1 MAQAAGAGSLQ
12 SVYQTA
18 LRGVQ
23 EALHVERASL
33 LVFDSTRTMR
43 FVASSGLSDTYR
55 AAVDGHSPW
64 SADETGATPIL
75 VPDIEEDASLAGLID
90 TFRRESIRALA
101 FVPIQFGTRLLGK
114 FMLYYREPHTF
125 ADAEIPIAQQIAD
138 HVAFALEHHRIA
150 VALESR
156 LEVERDL
163 RQRAETEATLRQANE
178 RRLSLALSAGGMGA
192 WDWDIRSGRIS
203 WSSELEAIHGLEP
216 GAFDGTFESYV
227 RDVYPP
233 DAARLDLAITAALA
247 APESSYDI
255 EYRIIRPD
263 GALRWLASTGRVV
276 VDENGQPFRMAGIC
290 RDVTARKR
298 AEEASAFVAN
308 ASRVFATTLAPDTII
323 EHLAR
328 LTVPTLADW
337 CIVQVTDADGRLRPM
352 QIAHQDP
359 QQTAMMWELLQRWP
373 SRPDRFGSAASVA
386 ASGQSQ
392 LLPRISD
399 DFLQSRAEE
408 IDDPAFAQVVKNLRF
423 HSSITVPLRARGRT
437 SGTLTLMS
445 AESRRIYDEA
455 DLRFIEDIA
464 NRAAL
469 ATDNAQLYH
478 QAEQARLTAEASRS
492 HLEAL
497 ARVNNEVAV
506 SLDPDEAF
514 RQLAARVVPAF
525 ADYCLTYAAS
535 DTGIRAVGVAHHD
548 ATKRAM
554 VEALAH
560 CIPVSLDDDDGPG
573 KVIRLGEAC
582 LMSELPEG
590 FATAQCGPLA
600 ADDVRLLL
608 EPRSLMTVPLNARGR
623 TLGAMTFAAT
633 ADSGRRFNQAD
644 LEVATEL
651 ASRAALLV
659 DNARLYAEARTAVRS
674 RDEMAAFIA
683 HDLRD
688 PLQSISAATATLRLE
703 PQTAESTESIE
714 SIARA
719 STQMRRLV
727 QDLLDVSM
735 IEAGRL
741 PMHRE
746 AVDLRDLL
754 VESHTLVLPQVK
766 AQRARIESRLAAD
779 LPPVSV
785 DRHRILQ
792 VLLNLIGNALKFGAA
807 GGLMT
812 LGAER
817 QDDAIRVWVQD
828 TGVGIS
834 ADQLPRVFDR
844 FWRADRRAGAGLG
857 LAVAKG
863 IVEAHG
869 GRIGVTSEVGVGSTF
884 FFTLPIEAGAD
895 AAAVRERL
903 VTAHRG
909 QHERRRVLL
918 VDDDPDVVRSLV
930 RLVRSL
936 GHEVHVAF
944 SGEEALHVAEHV
956 QPEIILMDIS
966 LPGLSGYDT
975 ARDIRAKA
983 WGANV
988 TLVAVTGW
996 AREEDRRRAL
1006 DAGFD
1011 RHLTK
1016 PVDADVLE
1024 ALLKGPVASAATT
1037 RRAGARSSDAG
1048 GQLPDEPATFERC

>member
-1 MAQAAGAGSLQ
+1 
-12 SVYQTA
+12 V
-18 LRGVQ
+18 
-23 EALHVERASL
+23 
-33 LVFDSTRTMR
+33 
-43 FVASSGLSDTYR
+43 
-55 AAVDGHSPW
+55 
-64 SADETGATPIL
+64 
-75 VPDIEEDASLAGLID
+75 
-90 TFRRESIRALA
+90 
-101 FVPIQFGTRLLGK
+101 
-114 FMLYYREPHTF
+114 
-125 ADAEIPIAQQIAD
+125 
-138 HVAFALEHHRIA
+138 
-150 VALESR
+150 
-156 LEVERDL
+156 
-163 RQRAETEATLRQANE
+163 
-178 RRLSLALSAGGMGA
+178 
-192 WDWDIRSGRIS
+192 
-203 WSSELEAIHGLEP
+203 
-216 GAFDGTFESYV
+216 
-227 RDVYPP
+227 
-233 DAARLDLAITAALA
+233 
-247 APESSYDI
+247 
-255 EYRIIRPD
+255 
-263 GALRWLASTGRVV
+263 
-276 VDENGQPFRMAGIC
+276 
-290 RDVTARKR
+290 
-298 AEEASAFVAN
+298 
-308 ASRVFATTLAPDTII
+308 
-323 EHLAR
+323 
-328 LTVPTLADW
+328 
-337 CIVQVTDADGRLRPM
+337 
-352 QIAHQDP
+352 
-359 QQTAMMWELLQRWP
+359 
-373 SRPDRFGSAASVA
+373 
-386 ASGQSQ
+386 
-392 LLPRISD
+392 LLPRVTD
-399 DFLQSRAEE
+399 DRLQSRAEG
-408 IDDPAFAQVVKNLRF
+408 IDDPLLAQLVKDLRS
-423 HSSITVPLRARGRT
+423 HSVITVPLQARGRT
-437 SGTLTLMS
+437 LRTLTLIS
-445 AESRRIYDEA
+445 AESSRTYDEA
-455 DLRFIEDIA
+455 DLRFAEDIA
-464 NRAAL
+464 SWAAL
-469 ATDNAQLYH
+469 AIDNAQLYH

-492 HLEAL
+492 QLEAL

-525 ADYCLTYAAS
+525 ADYCLTYSAS
-535 DTGIRAVGVAHHD
+535 DTGIRPVGVAHRD
-548 ATKRAM
+548 PTKLAM
-554 VEALAH
+554 VDALAR
-560 CIPVSLDDDDGPG
+560 CIPVGLDDHEGPG
-573 KVIRLGEAC
+573 KVIRLGQAC

-590 FATAQCGPLA
+590 FATAHCGPLE

-608 EPRSLMTVPLNARGR
+608 EPRSIMTVPLNARGR

-633 ADSGRRFNQAD
+633 DDSGRRFSAAD
-644 LEVATEL
+644 LEMAMEL

-674 RDEMAAFIA
+674 RDEMAAFVA

-719 STQMRRLV
+719 TTQMRRLV

-766 AQRARIESRLAAD
+766 AQRARIESRLAPD

-817 QDDAIRVWVQD
+817 QGDAIRVWVQD

-869 GRIGVTSEVGVGSTF
+869 GRIGVASEVGVGSTF
-884 FFTLPIEAGAD
+884 FFTLPVAPGAD
-895 AAAVRERL
+895 TAAARERL
-903 VTAHRG
+903 VTASRG
-909 QHERRRVLL
+909 RRERRRVLL

-944 SGEEALHVAEHV
+944 SGEEALQVAEHV

-975 ARDIRAKA
+975 ARDMRAKP
-983 WGANV
+983 WGTHV
-988 TLVAVTGW
+988 TLIAVTGW

-1024 ALLKGPVASAATT
+1024 ALLNGPLAS
-1037 RRAGARSSDAG
+1037 RGASRSEASQPAEAG
-1048 GQLPDEPATFERC
+1048 GGLPNGPATIERC